1 MGGGR
6 AILSVLLFLGI
17 DAGATE
23 PGWPQPVDDNPVVGL
38 LLADQLELRNS
49 DAPDLLRWDVQGWI
63 GTDYHKLWVKTEGE
77 DRRPSPG
84 GGEAELQ
91 VLYSRLIAPF
101 WDLQAGLRY
110 DRLYGEGPD
119 RDRSFAVLGLE
130 GLAPYRFELEPA
142 LFLSAAGDLSARLTA
157 TYDLLFTQR
166 LILQPRFET
175 NLAAQQ
181 VSRHGVGRGLDDLEL
196 GLRLRYEL
204 RRELAPYVGVNWLR
218 RFGDSA
224 DLARAEGEQVTDL
237 SILAGVRVWF

>member
-1 MGGGR
+1 MSGR
-6 AILSVLLFLGI
+6 YATAVFVMLLALQ
-17 DAGATE
+17 AGAAE
-23 PGWPQPVDDNPVVGL
+23 PGWPEPIDDNPVVGL
-38 LLADQLELRNS
+38 LLADQLELRSS
-49 DAPDLLRWDVQGWI
+49 DSPDLLRWDVQGWI
-63 GTDYHKLWVKTEGE
+63 GTDYNKLWVKTEGE

-84 GGEAELQ
+84 GGDAELQ
-91 VLYSRLIAPF
+91 LLYSRLIAPF

-142 LFLSAAGDLSARLTA
+142 LFLSEAGDLSARVTA

-166 LILQPRFET
+166 LILQPRFEL

-181 VSRHGVGRGLDDLEL
+181 VSKYAVGRGVDDLEL

-204 RRELAPYVGVNWLR
+204 RRELAPYVGLNWLR
-218 RFGDSA
+218 RFGDTA
-224 DLARAEGEQVTDL
+224 DMAREDGEQVTDL
-237 SILAGVRVWF
+237 SIVAGIRVWF